1 MGIRYAEWG
10 DFITKEY
17 NVMRNHEINDWL
29 NGNQS
34 DAKMHGKVLSKGKAA
49 GLIKEKDPL
58 QKRL

>member
-1 MGIRYAEWG
+1 MGIRYAEWV

-34 DAKMHGKVLSKGKAA
+34 DAKNAA
-49 GLIKEKDPL
+49 L
-58 QKRL
+58 